1 MDIKKSKGN
10 YMADVDGNVILD
22 LHQSFTGSPL
32 GYNHDVFVNVSKKS
46 RDISRLDTLSCM
58 TDL

>member
-10 YMADVDGNVILD
+10 YMADVDGNVVLD

-32 GYNHDVFVNVSKKS
+32 GYNHDVYVNVFNKL
-46 RDISRLDTLSCM
+46 RDLS
-58 TDL
+58 LLG